1 MVIHDLRNP
10 SSQIK
15 FSLEFAI
22 QNLLSAQEIFNQIN
36 LKSNEFSDTKFE
48 ILKLV
53 NEMEEKIKLLNIQVK
68 NKNIKIEKVEFKL
81 D

>member
-22 QNLLSAQEIFNQIN
+22 QNLLSAQKIFNQIN

-53 NEMEEKIKLLNIQVK
+53 NEMEEKIKLLNMQVK